1 MKCFL
6 AIFILFT
13 YSLFYTFNFFQNRE
27 KVNEPI
33 PNVNHDAI
41 SLKQKSSNDNK
52 INDLPV
58 AGSVKIIEHP
68 VENMDIKTQRTPLTF
83 DRNVKTIS
91 PRLSKE
97 EIQKA
102 KVVDIIP
109 MNIDNKDVNIIVVE
123 KDGKTYDASDGVRI
137 YIPFDFDEFFKKKR
151 AEK

>member
-41 SLKQKSSNDNK
+41 SLKQKSYNDNK
-52 INDLPV
+52 INNLPV

-102 KVVDIIP
+102 KIVDIIP

>member
-27 KVNEPI
+27 KVNEPV